1 MVAPQCYSGQAIFD
15 LMNANGGNTESLQT
29 AQTTAAEFREMHDEV
44 AEELAKIQIM
54 MGEAWVGEAAEAA
67 KKPLTTFREMSA
79 TAGTNLEPSRTSF
92 DDQSRVFT
100 ESKSKLVAVPDQPED
115 ASMWGFLPGVDSQE
129 DKNNQW
135 NEKNENNYRV
145 YGEYVKATD
154 SNKSYIPQ
162 EYPKVDLSFSDPG
175 SGGQPGDGTSRASAT
190 PTVGGAASGTGGSYG
205 GNFNGPTSA
214 SATPQVNSP
223 AASVGGSGQYTPGT
237 NPSGYT
243 PGGGYPGGTAPSGY
257 GSGPGGFGPAAG
269 GLGSAGY
276 GVGGVGGSGR
286 GGRGSAG
293 GEYGAGG
300 GAAFGPIGSGA
311 AAGGAGAAGAAPG
324 GAGGAAGGAGQ
335 GLGAGRAAGA
345 GKTGGAGSSGM
356 GGAAAAGGAGGAA
369 GRGMGGGMMGAGAGR
384 GQGGEDSEH
393 QRKYIQDTDDWF
405 KPERDEDGGI
415 LRDPVTGMPVVP
427 PVIGE

>member
-15 LMNANGGNTESLQT
+15 LMNANGGNTETLQT
-29 AQTTAAEFREMHDEV
+29 AQTTAAEFRKMHDEV
-44 AEELAKIQIM
+44 AEELAKIRLM
-54 MGEAWVGEAAEAA
+54 VGEAWVGEAAEAA
-67 KKPLTTFREMSA
+67 KKPLATFLEMSA
-79 TAGTNLEPSRTSF
+79 TAGTNLEPSRTSMGE
-92 DDQSRVFT
+92 QSRVFT

-154 SNKSYIPQ
+154 SNKAYIPQ

-175 SGGQPGDGTSRASAT
+175 STEESGEGKSRSTTT
-190 PTVGGAASGTGGSYG
+190 PTVGGSGSGTSGGYGGS
-205 GNFNGPTSA
+205 FSGPTSA
-214 SATPQVNSP
+214 SATPQVNTP
-223 AASVGGSGQYTPGT
+223 AASIGGSGQFAPGT
-237 NPSGYT
+237 TPSGYQS
-243 PGGGYPGGTAPSGY
+243 GGGYPGGTAPSGY
-257 GSGPGGFGPAAG
+257 GAGAGGFAPAADGPG
-269 GLGSAGY
+269 STGY
-276 GVGGVGGSGR
+276 GVGGVGGGRRGNSGS
-286 GGRGSAG
+286 GA

-311 AAGGAGAAGAAPG
+311 GGGAGAAGG
-324 GAGGAAGGAGQ
+324 AGGAGQ

-345 GKTGGAGSSGM
+345 GTTGGAGSSGM
-356 GGAAAAGGAGGAA
+356 GGAGGGSGGTGGAGRG
-369 GRGMGGGMMGAGAGR
+369 GMGGGMMGAGAGR
-384 GQGGEDSEH
+384 GQGSEDSEH